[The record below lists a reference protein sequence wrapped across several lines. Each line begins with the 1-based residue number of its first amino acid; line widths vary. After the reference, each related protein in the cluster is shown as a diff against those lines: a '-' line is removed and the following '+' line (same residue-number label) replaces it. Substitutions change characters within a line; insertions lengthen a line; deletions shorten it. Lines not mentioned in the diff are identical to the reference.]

1 MFNDAKLGQG
11 YREGIYEETTRV
23 NGYPAWESTTGN
35 AIWRSG
41 SRWFF
46 GTSIGSRSSGI
57 RSKLGENSDCPDQ
70 ISSWEV
76 YKDGE
81 WVDATSDDVAFEC
94 YVFKGNIQKFIY
106 L

>member
-41 SRWFF
+41 SWWFF
-46 GTSIGSRSSGI
+46 GPTSGIGGLFSGI
-57 RSKLGENSDCPDQ
+57 RSKLGDDADCPDQ
-70 ISSWEV
+70 VSSWEV
-76 YKDGE
+76 LKEGN
-81 WVDATSDDVAFEC
+81 WTNATSDDVAFEC
-94 YVFKGNIQKFIY
+94 YVFKGNI
-106 L
+106 